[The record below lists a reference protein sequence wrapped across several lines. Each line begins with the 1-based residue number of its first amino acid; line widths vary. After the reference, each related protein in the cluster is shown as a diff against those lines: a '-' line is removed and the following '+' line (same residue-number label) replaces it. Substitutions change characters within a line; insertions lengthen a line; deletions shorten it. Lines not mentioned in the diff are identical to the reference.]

1 MSDILRQVDEDIRK
15 ERISTLW
22 KKYGLYL
29 ILVVVLIITAVL
41 GFQINKSINISN
53 NEKIVESYLSATTNK
68 NFSEAKSKV
77 EKLISLDNKYIS
89 SLSELKISNL
99 LIEEG
104 NEAEGVLILER
115 IIQNNS
121 YDQLIKD
128 TATYFLLMLKID
140 ELTEDQIKIY
150 LTDEKIENSNF
161 KYLFK
166 ELLGIKSLLL
176 NDKTNAIQRLS
187 HIVES
192 LEAPLDIK
200 IRANKFLELIENN
213 D

>member
-1 MSDILRQVDEDIRK
+1 
-15 ERISTLW
+15 
-22 KKYGLYL
+22 
-29 ILVVVLIITAVL
+29 
-41 GFQINKSINISN
+41 
-53 NEKIVESYLSATTNK
+53 
-68 NFSEAKSKV
+68 
-77 EKLISLDNKYIS
+77 
-89 SLSELKISNL
+89 
-99 LIEEG
+99 
-104 NEAEGVLILER
+104 
-115 IIQNNS
+115 
-121 YDQLIKD
+121 
-128 TATYFLLMLKID
+128 MLKID

-176 NDKTNAIQRLS
+176 NDKTNAIQRFS

-192 LEAPLDIK
+192 LEVPLDIK

>member
-29 ILVVVLIITAVL
+29 ILLVVLIITSVL
-41 GFQINKSINISN
+41 GLQINKSINIAN

-68 NFSEAKSKV
+68 NYSEAKSKI

-104 NEAEGVLILER
+104 NETEGVLILER

-128 TATYFLLMLKID
+128 SATYFLLMLKID

-150 LTDEKIENSNF
+150 
-161 KYLFK
+161 
-166 ELLGIKSLLL
+166 
-176 NDKTNAIQRLS
+176 
-187 HIVES
+187 
-192 LEAPLDIK
+192 
-200 IRANKFLELIENN
+200 
-213 D
+213 

>member
-29 ILVVVLIITAVL
+29 ILLVVLIITSVL
-41 GFQINKSINISN
+41 GLQINKSINIAN

-68 NFSEAKSKV
+68 NYSEAKSKI

-104 NEAEGVLILER
+104 NETEGVLILER

-128 TATYFLLMLKID
+128 SATYFLLMLKID

-176 NDKTNAIQRLS
+176 NDKTNAIQRFS

-192 LEAPLDIK
+192 LEVPLDIK
-200 IRANKFLELIENN
+200 IRANKFLELLENN